1 MEKKVVECGKH
12 VKLLAI
18 GAGSL
23 NWGRLAGFLQ
33 GVTT

>member
-1 MEKKVVECGKH
+1 MEKKVVESGKRD
-12 VKLLAI
+12 KILAI

-23 NWGRLAGFLQ
+23 KWGRLAGFLQ